1 MISIIGKGFG
11 GNLMD
16 LSKLPIK
23 NGIRLR
29 GTEITRL
36 ETFTDAAFAFA
47 VTMLVIAGD
56 SIPTNYQTL
65 MLSLKD
71 IPSFAASIVVIL
83 FFWHGHVDWSRRY
96 GLEDGPSIVLS
107 GGLILSLLVFVY
119 PLKLVF
125 SSMFSFFSGG
135 LLQSAFVINSAE
147 EISGLFVFYGLGF
160 FVTCIVIV
168 LLYLHALGKREV
180 LQLND
185 REIFETKAKAAF
197 WCFVAGPAII
207 SVLCAWLLPAR
218 LGVWSGFIYWLYPV
232 ITPAF
237 GILVA
242 KKRKRFISD

>member
-1 MISIIGKGFG
+1 MELNS
-11 GNLMD
+11 
-16 LSKLPIK
+16 LPIR

-29 GTEITRL
+29 GIEITRL

-56 SIPTNYQTL
+56 SIPTSYQTL
-65 MLSLKD
+65 MESLKD
-71 IPSFAASIVVIL
+71 IPSFAASIAVIL

-96 GLEDGPSIVLS
+96 GLEDGISIVLS

-135 LLQSAFVINSAE
+135 LLKSAFVVNNPE

-160 FVTCIVIV
+160 SVTCIVIL
-168 LLYLHALGKREV
+168 LLYSHALRKRQE
-180 LQLND
+180 LKLNS
-185 REIFETKAKAAF
+185 RELFETKVKVTFWFFIAA
-197 WCFVAGPAII
+197 PAICSAI
-207 SVLCAWLLPAR
+207 CAWLLPTK

-232 ITPAF
+232 IAPIYSIMT
-237 GILVA
+237 A
-242 KKRKRFISD
+242 KKRRFFKANA